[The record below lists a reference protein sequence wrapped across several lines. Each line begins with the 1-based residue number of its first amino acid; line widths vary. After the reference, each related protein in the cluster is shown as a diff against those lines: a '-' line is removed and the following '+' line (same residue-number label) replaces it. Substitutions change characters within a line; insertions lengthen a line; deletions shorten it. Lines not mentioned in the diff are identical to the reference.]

1 MLHRAFYTWYEI
13 PCKYKCDET
22 HSRVKVHVVG
32 DDVDIGMEDVV
43 LLNHLFQDVSNTSW
57 EDQQR
62 DLLLLQMVKKHF
74 VAIPK
79 EITHCPLDT
88 RTNDYQKKKKRH

>member
-1 MLHRAFYTWYEI
+1 MWQKANSYRL
-13 PCKYKCDET
+13 
-22 HSRVKVHVVG
+22 VKVHVVG
-32 DDVDIGMEDVV
+32 DDADVGMEDVV
-43 LLNHLFQDVSNTSW
+43 LLNHLLQDVPDTSR

-79 EITHCPLDT
+79 
-88 RTNDYQKKKKRH
+88 